1 MVVLVA
7 EDLIGPDLQS
17 SILTFIPSNTG
28 YRHPL
33 AFGDVDFGGL
43 WDLHSAVEQSESCLT

>member
-17 SILTFIPSNTG
+17 SILTFIPSNMNSEMESKIQMLILG
-28 YRHPL
+28 G
-33 AFGDVDFGGL
+33 FGTSTVQWSSL
-43 WDLHSAVEQSESCLT
+43 KVV